1 MFIDY
6 KTTVWERFEI
16 EDEHKESLLKFLKES
31 PEASAMDIWNWYSD
45 NGGDP
50 YTETMEGTSE
60 EMSVE
65 NNGGCSTIE
74 ILLSDQILFEN
85 WRNFFKGA
93 QS

>member
-16 EDEHKESLLKFLKES
+16 EDEHKDSLLEFLKEN

-50 YTETMEGTSE
+50 HCETIEGTSE

-65 NNGGCSTIE
+65 ENGGSSTLE
-74 ILLSDQILFEN
+74 ILCDGKTIYQN
-85 WRNFFKGA
+85 GA
-93 QS
+93 E

>member
-16 EDEHKESLLKFLKES
+16 EDEHKESLLEFLKEN

-50 YTETMEGTSE
+50 HCETIEGTSV
-60 EMSVE
+60 EMSPEE
-65 NNGGCSTIE
+65 NNGYST
-74 ILLSDQILFEN
+74 LQIVSETLNGNETIYQN
-85 WRNFFKGA
+85 GA
-93 QS
+93 E

>member
-16 EDEHKESLLKFLKES
+16 EDQDKDLLLEFLKEN
-31 PEASAMDIWNWYSD
+31 PEASAMDIYTWYCD

-50 YTETMEGTSE
+50 HCETIEGTSE

-65 NNGGCSTIE
+65 ENGGSSTLE
-74 ILLSDQILFEN
+74 IVSETYDGNKMIYQN
-85 WRNFFKGA
+85 GK
-93 QS
+93 

>member
-16 EDEHKESLLKFLKES
+16 EDEHKESLLEFLKEN
-31 PEASAMDIWNWYSD
+31 PKTSAMEIYDWYYE

-50 YTETMEGTSE
+50 DCKVIEETYE

-65 NNGGCSTIE
+65 DNSGNYTIE
-74 ILLSDQILFEN
+74 IVSDDCVIYQN
-85 WRNFFKGA
+85 G
-93 QS
+93 Q

>member
-16 EDEHKESLLKFLKES
+16 EDEHKDLLLEFLKEN
-31 PEASAMDIWNWYSD
+31 PKASAMDIWNWYAD

-50 YTETMEGTSE
+50 YSDTIGTSE

-65 NNGGCSTIE
+65 ENGGSSTIE
-74 ILLSDQILFEN
+74 ILLNDKILFQN
-85 WRNFFKGA
+85 DK
-93 QS
+93 